1 MRQVLD
7 FCANWFFCREDA
19 GAAGALAGE
28 AVTLPHTWN
37 AQDGQD
43 GGNDYYRGTCW
54 YAKKFSRSEVP
65 AGERIYIEFEG
76 VAMTAD
82 VYLNDQKL
90 AHHEGGYSTFRVDIT
105 EALADENVLAVSA
118 DNSDNEIVYPQKA
131 DFTFYGGI
139 YRPVKLIG
147 VPAGHFTLDYHG
159 GPGIKVTPEIKGDTA
174 EVKVEAWITGDAS
187 EVEFAVRGSDQADD
201 RALTEK
207 VPVVGGKAEAV
218 FVIENVHLWDGLED
232 PYLYVAK
239 ASLDTGDAVET
250 KFGCR
255 TFSIDPEKGF
265 FLNGRSYPLCGAAR
279 HQDRQGVGY
288 AITPEMHREDLEIML
303 EMGAN
308 TVRLAHYQHAQY
320 FYDLCDE
327 AGMIVWAEI
336 PYITRHMEPGNANTI
351 SQMTELIVQIP
362 PLSAGVCPTRL
373 PRPAA

>member
-159 GPGIKVTPEIKGDTA
+159 GPGINPK
-174 EVKVEAWITGDAS
+174 
-187 EVEFAVRGSDQADD
+187 
-201 RALTEK
+201 
-207 VPVVGGKAEAV
+207 
-218 FVIENVHLWDGLED
+218 
-232 PYLYVAK
+232 
-239 ASLDTGDAVET
+239 
-250 KFGCR
+250 
-255 TFSIDPEKGF
+255 
-265 FLNGRSYPLCGAAR
+265 
-279 HQDRQGVGY
+279 
-288 AITPEMHREDLEIML
+288 
-303 EMGAN
+303 
-308 TVRLAHYQHAQY
+308 
-320 FYDLCDE
+320 
-327 AGMIVWAEI
+327 
-336 PYITRHMEPGNANTI
+336 
-351 SQMTELIVQIP
+351 
-362 PLSAGVCPTRL
+362 
-373 PRPAA
+373 

>member
-159 GPGIKVTPEIKGDTA
+159 GPGIKVTSEIKGDTA

-351 SQMTELIVQIP
+351 S
-362 PLSAGVCPTRL
+362 R
-373 PRPAA
+373 